1 MAHRAKAS
9 AQARPSCRCCSQE
22 QGLHPRW
29 RPTLGT
35 STPAPLLLDLEDSLL
50 VVSFGDFAG
59 CSINNIEQNINTLQK
74 SHLASPIN
82 CGGSEERKTVTAL
95 PLTWSNDKLREDRLR
110 RRLVVTHIRMR
121 ADETT
126 SCLE

>member
-1 MAHRAKAS
+1 
-9 AQARPSCRCCSQE
+9 
-22 QGLHPRW
+22 
-29 RPTLGT
+29 
-35 STPAPLLLDLEDSLL
+35 
-50 VVSFGDFAG
+50 
-59 CSINNIEQNINTLQK
+59 
-74 SHLASPIN
+74 
-82 CGGSEERKTVTAL
+82 VTAL